1 MHPVRSQINTTK
13 LRDAWD
19 LLEAPHLLC
28 AVQGVDNCVHVLLM
42 TAASAALSK
51 SVCTARLRP
60 GSPEQ
65 KYSLIWR
72 GEGRGE
78 ISLALVNVPVEE
90 GRGASLWVAVS
101 GGALQALCVRAQE
114 EVKGAVSPVLVLCT
128 GVMLSSL
135 AWKEA
140 MIAATNVFLIQPLV
154 SSCLTVTPRGASS
167 AVSSEKWKVLGIY
180 SVNSEISG
188 VISSACFHSR
198 LCGTNSCSRDGN
210 GNKDRS

>member
-1 MHPVRSQINTTK
+1 
-13 LRDAWD
+13 
-19 LLEAPHLLC
+19 
-28 AVQGVDNCVHVLLM
+28 M
-42 TAASAALSK
+42 TAASAASGK
-51 SVCTARLRP
+51 SVCTARLLP

-78 ISLALVNVPVEE
+78 ISLALVNVGCVLVEE

-128 GVMLSSL
+128 GVMFSSL

-140 MIAATNVFLIQPLV
+140 MIAATNIFLIQPLV

-167 AVSSEKWKVLGIY
+167 AVSSEKRKVLGIY

-198 LCGTNSCSRDGN
+198 LCGTNSCSHDGN